1 MASRWRPIS
10 AGDAVAP
17 LNKSDGVVLT
27 PQQQRS
33 RRARNVAIGIAVALL
48 VALVYALTIAKL
60 GSHVGDR
67 AI

>member
-1 MASRWRPIS
+1 M
-10 AGDAVAP
+10 AP
-17 LNKSDGVVLT
+17 LNKPDGVVLT
-27 PQQQRS
+27 PQQRRS
-33 RRARNVAIGIAVALL
+33 RRARNVAIGIAIALL

>member
-1 MASRWRPIS
+1 VASP
-10 AGDAVAP
+10 
-17 LNKSDGVVLT
+17 NKSDGVVLT

-33 RRARNVAIGIAVALL
+33 RRARNVAIGIAIALL

>member
-1 MASRWRPIS
+1 M
-10 AGDAVAP
+10 AP
-17 LNKSDGVVLT
+17 LNEPDRLILT

>member
-1 MASRWRPIS
+1 M
-10 AGDAVAP
+10 AP
-17 LNKSDGVVLT
+17 LNKPDGIVLT

-33 RRARNVAIGIAVALL
+33 RRARNVAIGIAVAFL